1 MAGKDDTPLRSFA
14 SPDGTAPATLQFL
27 YRTSAIE
34 PHDTPD
40 PLEPDAPEPDGIWER
55 LLDLFRK

>member
-14 SPDGTAPATLQFL
+14 SPDSTAPATLQFL
-27 YRTSAIE
+27 YRTPALE
-34 PHDTPD
+34 VPRTPD
-40 PLEPDAPEPDGIWER
+40 SVEPAVSETNGIWER